1 MNLDM
6 LNEQQRKA
14 AETLNGPVLILA
26 GAGSGKTRALTFRVA
41 NLIDH
46 GIQPWQILAIT
57 FTNKAAKEMKE
68 RIAKLVGEA
77 LRIELWQDLRGTIW
91 SYIVIRDF
99 EGKEHR
105 VKNLPAVSILL
116 ALRMGKGIF
125 MEGELFEAM
134 VEEGLP
140 KPDLTKKFPNTRRDK
155 LLDELLSDMPDDEGE
170 DDDEGPKYNN

>member
-1 MNLDM
+1 MGFFPDALLLIRPAGMSGQKLGFTIDGDTGELIENQIISPESAILD
-6 LNEQQRKA
+6 
-14 AETLNGPVLILA
+14 IDF
-26 GAGSGKTRALTFRVA
+26 ALVMA
-41 NLIDH
+41 D
-46 GIQPWQILAIT
+46 
-57 FTNKAAKEMKE
+57 M
-68 RIAKLVGEA
+68 IAKLEGEV

-105 VKNLPAVSILL
+105 VKNLPAISILL

>member
-1 MNLDM
+1 MLVKVEIINVEWMGFFPDALLLIKPSGMSGQKLGFTIDGDTGELIENQLISPENAILD
-6 LNEQQRKA
+6 
-14 AETLNGPVLILA
+14 IDF
-26 GAGSGKTRALTFRVA
+26 ALVMA
-41 NLIDH
+41 DI
-46 GIQPWQILAIT
+46 
-57 FTNKAAKEMKE
+57 
-68 RIAKLVGEA
+68 IAKLEGEA